1 MEEVLAAMKKKTLII
16 FIVLLAVV
24 FLATSVYAGG
34 KKSKHSKRWWKG
46 SFHYVWKA
54 VSDLQD
60 RVEKL
65 EEDANEPQGGPAP
78 TVTILCPRCDF
89 YDLSLADKDLSGAYL
104 AGAYM
109 YYVDLT
115 ATNLS
120 GADLSGAYLY
130 GATVT
135 DTNFVNANLIGADF
149 TGAVLSGCIWG
160 STICP
165 DGTNTDDNGGSCM
178 NHLN

>member
-1 MEEVLAAMKKKTLII
+1 MKKKTLII

-24 FLATSVYAGG
+24 FLATNVYAGG
-34 KKSKHSKRWWKG
+34 KKWKHSKHYKRWWKG
-46 SFHYVWKA
+46 SFYYVWKA

-65 EEDANEPQGGPAP
+65 EENANQPQSSSEPASA
-78 TVTILCPRCDF
+78 TKLLCPRCDF

-115 ATNLS
+115 GTNLS
-120 GADLSGAYLY
+120 NSDLSGAYLY

-135 DTNFVNANLIGADF
+135 GTNFTNTDLTGADF
-149 TGAVLSGCIWG
+149 SGAVLTDCIW
-160 STICP
+160 SATICP
-165 DGTNTDDNGGSCM
+165 DGTNSDDNGGSCM
-178 NHLN
+178 DHLN